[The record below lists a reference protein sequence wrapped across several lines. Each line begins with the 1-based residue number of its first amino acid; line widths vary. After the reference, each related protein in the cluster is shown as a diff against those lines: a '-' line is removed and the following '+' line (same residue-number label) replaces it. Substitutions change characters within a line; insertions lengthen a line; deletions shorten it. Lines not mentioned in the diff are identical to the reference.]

1 MKNTAAG
8 IGFSRD
14 ASAVQRPRAT
24 ASPQSKSITA
34 EAVSYG
40 CFLCRCL
47 SRFGRALGI
56 ERLLMCLAGSDDIRD
71 VLAFAFDEA

>member
-1 MKNTAAG
+1 M
-8 IGFSRD
+8 
-14 ASAVQRPRAT
+14 
-24 ASPQSKSITA
+24 
-34 EAVSYG
+34 
-40 CFLCRCL
+40 